1 MSGSVPNIQGTQN
14 LLLPAWIHH
23 TPYAMCVARSTRS
36 DACCGALPVCV
47 VAQVNTTKQRADEEP
62 DTPSS
67 GTNWTETEVMS
78 PPKEKK

>member
-1 MSGSVPNIQGTQN
+1 
-14 LLLPAWIHH
+14 
-23 TPYAMCVARSTRS
+23 
-36 DACCGALPVCV
+36 